1 MAFYKY
7 IGVSTEGKNVNGIID
22 AESQKAA
29 RLKLKQKGIYATNVV
44 EKGAAEA
51 QQKKETLS
59 VTIGK
64 KVKDSDITMMTRQFS
79 TLINA
84 SVPIVDT
91 LDALSEQVEN
101 ERLRVILSE
110 VKQKVNE
117 GISIADG
124 LAPYSNIFSPLYI
137 NMIRAGEAS
146 GTLGLVLER
155 LAEYTEKQAGLKN
168 KIISSMAYPILMI
181 VVSIIIIGVLFVVV
195 IPKITVIFEDMGTA
209 LPIYTQILIS
219 VSAFIKNYILYILGT
234 IVGSIVIL
242 RRYIKTPAGKQKWDE
257 IKLKLPLFGRI
268 IRLSAVAQFTRT
280 LATLH
285 GAGVPLLQ
293 AMDIVYN
300 VVENNVIK
308 NALRDAKVAVSEGRG
323 LAVTLA
329 TSKQFPP
336 IVIHMISVGE
346 KTGELETML
355 SHVSDAYDIEV
366 ETRIQTLTSLLE
378 PAMIIIMGGT
388 VAFIVISIMMPIMQ
402 MTNMAS

>member
-29 RLKLKQKGIYATNVV
+29 RLKLKQKGIYATNVI

-181 VVSIIIIGVLFVVV
+181 IVSIIIIGVLFVVV

-219 VSAFIKNYILYILGT
+219 VSAFIKNNIL
-234 IVGSIVIL
+234 
-242 RRYIKTPAGKQKWDE
+242 
-257 IKLKLPLFGRI
+257 
-268 IRLSAVAQFTRT
+268 
-280 LATLH
+280 
-285 GAGVPLLQ
+285 
-293 AMDIVYN
+293 
-300 VVENNVIK
+300 
-308 NALRDAKVAVSEGRG
+308 
-323 LAVTLA
+323 
-329 TSKQFPP
+329 
-336 IVIHMISVGE
+336 
-346 KTGELETML
+346 
-355 SHVSDAYDIEV
+355 
-366 ETRIQTLTSLLE
+366 
-378 PAMIIIMGGT
+378 
-388 VAFIVISIMMPIMQ
+388 
-402 MTNMAS
+402 